1 MKKSRTLSRCRSQ
14 NIPGHTE
21 RHRHAAPHRQPRN
34 TSRTRASV
42 QAGPTPTPTALPSQ
56 PRPATDSNE
65 SLFTS
70 AAVEAAAAVS
80 SQHRSASA
88 AKARP
93 PRRRRRSTRARRPH
107 ACPACTGIPARAPPR
122 RARATGGTRT
132 AGGAKATGRST
143 PAARG
148 PATCAAMGT
157 GGERQPGI
165 GQARV
170 PVEVRSRRRA
180 PRQPTG
186 RPGGHAART
195 RALGAPSSAVGR
207 HACSRPRRGAAAAV
221 LPHWDDDDRV
231 PGGRLTRAL
240 PPPANGHGRG
250 AWCERRNR
258 TASARWAP
266 HLPCQPASRLHWH
279 AFVRAAFHNFGSDR
293 RGLPVH
299 GSEASLR
306 SASGGSCGCTVP
318 HTPYRLAGAHRAS
331 AALAQ
336 GSRKARLA
344 RAGLE
349 PCARKARPA
358 PARLAQ
364 GSRKARPA
372 PARLAQGSPCAR
384 KARARLPP
392 EPCAQR

>member
-1 MKKSRTLSRCRSQ
+1 MGLGGGENHAGTLSRCRSQ

-21 RHRHAAPHRQPRN
+21 QHRHAAPHRKPRN

-42 QAGPTPTPTALPSQ
+42 QAGPTPTPTHPQLS
-56 PRPATDSNE
+56 ATISAASSNE

-80 SQHRSASA
+80 SHHRSASA

-93 PRRRRRSTRARRPH
+93 PRRRRRSARARRPH

-170 PVEVRSRRRA
+170 PVEVRSRRHA

-207 HACSRPRRGAAAAV
+207 HACGRPRRGAVAAV
-221 LPHWDDDDRV
+221 LPHWDDDDRL

-240 PPPANGHGRG
+240 PPPANGHDRG

-266 HLPCQPASRLHWH
+266 TLPGQPASRLHWH
-279 AFVRAAFHNFGSDR
+279 AFVRAAFDNFGSDR
-293 RGLPVH
+293 RGLRARHADTHAQSNTCGARGLKVR
-299 GSEASLR
+299 R
-306 SASGGSCGCTVP
+306 SPSIAARRP
-318 HTPYRLAGAHRAS
+318 PPRAKS
-331 AALAQ
+331 W
-336 GSRKARLA
+336 GDDFA
-344 RAGLE
+344 RAASDGLE
-349 PCARKARPA
+349 P
-358 PARLAQ
+358 
-364 GSRKARPA
+364 
-372 PARLAQGSPCAR
+372 
-384 KARARLPP
+384 
-392 EPCAQR
+392 